1 MLAMPPLSLP
11 ADPAVLIFLAG
22 VFLFGSVINGLL
34 GFGLA
39 LVAVNATANVIDVKL
54 GVLTLS
60 IIAPFLSSSQLRHN
74 WSYFH
79 GWSRLRSLT
88 LGAIVGTVFGAQL
101 LVNLPTWAIGLA
113 LGIFTV
119 WFAIDRLR
127 RDRPAVAKTTEQRM
141 APVAGFVGGTMNSAL
156 GASGP
161 IFGSYLY
168 AIGLKGREFA
178 FGISVVFFIQ
188 ALVRVGS
195 FAALGQFNASILSMA
210 FVLFWPS
217 VAGQYIGQ
225 ALQGRVDSKAFQRV
239 LLAVLLISSLNLL
252 LQGGRGLLGFLGI
265 PIR

>member
-1 MLAMPPLSLP
+1 MPTLALPVDPPAL
-11 ADPAVLIFLAG
+11 VFLAA

-39 LVAVNATANVIDVKL
+39 LVAVNAMATVIDVKV
-54 GVLTLS
+54 GILTLS
-60 IIAPFLSSSQLRHN
+60 VIAPFLSSSQLRHN
-74 WSYFH
+74 WAYFH
-79 GWSRLRSLT
+79 SWSRLRSLT

-101 LVNLPTWAIGLA
+101 LVYLPTWVIGLA
-113 LGIFTV
+113 LGLFTV
-119 WFAIDRLR
+119 QFTIDRLR
-127 RDRPAVAKTTEQRM
+127 RERPAVAKSTEQRL
-141 APVAGFVGGTMNSAL
+141 APVAGFIGGTTNSAL

-168 AIGLKGREFA
+168 AIGLSGREFA

-195 FAALGQFNASILSMA
+195 FAALGQFNEFIMSMA

-225 ALQGRVDSKAFQRV
+225 ALQGRVDPKLFQRILLV
-239 LLAVLLISSLNLL
+239 LLLVSSANLMIQGVRGMLAAFGIST
-252 LQGGRGLLGFLGI
+252 
-265 PIR
+265 